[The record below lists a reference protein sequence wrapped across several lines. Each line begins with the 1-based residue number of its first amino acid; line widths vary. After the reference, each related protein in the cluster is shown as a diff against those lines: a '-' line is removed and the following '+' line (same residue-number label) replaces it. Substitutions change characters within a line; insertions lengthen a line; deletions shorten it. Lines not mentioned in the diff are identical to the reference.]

1 MCRLYISKIDFFSK
15 LKRIN
20 WTALCTPPVSNRSHK
35 RPCGSLSLRILI
47 PYIWPAYD
55 HNRLVNL
62 FRLLG
67 CHFLLGFSASC
78 YSLIHKYFKKKSDKE
93 DHAHLCALLF
103 LLKCWPLQSWCL
115 WTFLFAMLSFYFG
128 GGRGKTVSSRQDDF
142 SDKEFCHS

>member
-1 MCRLYISKIDFFSK
+1 MDFCLMS
-15 LKRIN
+15 L
-20 WTALCTPPVSNRSHK
+20 TLTLCSLVFLNVKVENMVQNVGMLNSF
-35 RPCGSLSLRILI
+35 PCGSLSLRILI

-78 YSLIHKYFKKKSDKE
+78 YSLIHKYFKKKSDRE